1 MNMSGNTM
9 VITGGG
15 AGIGCGLAEGFHATG
30 NHVII
35 TGRRLS
41 ALKETV
47 SANPGMQYY
56 VLDVDD
62 AGAIKSFAKQV
73 VADHPTLNVLINN
86 AGIMRAENILAM
98 PFNLSDSEAMIA
110 TNLLG
115 PIRVTAALLPQLLQ
129 RPSATIVNVTSG
141 LAFLPLAR
149 TPTYCATKAALH
161 SYSQSLRHQL
171 RNTSVQVIELA
182 PPAVATDLMPESRS
196 NPNAIQLDAYISESM
211 ALLQANSEAEEICV
225 EKVKLLRN
233 AEAKGEYRAVFNR
246 LNPP

>member
-1 MNMSGNTM
+1 M

-15 AGIGCGLAEGFHATG
+15 AGVGRGLAEGFHATG
-30 NHVII
+30 NHIII

-41 ALKETV
+41 VLKETV

-56 VLDVDD
+56 VFDVDD

-73 VADHPTLNVLINN
+73 VEDHPTLNVLINN
-86 AGIMRAENILAM
+86 AGIMRAENILAI
-98 PFNLSDSEAMIA
+98 PFDLSDSEAMIA

-115 PIRVTAALLPQLLQ
+115 PIRVTAALLPRLLQ

-196 NPNAIQLDAYISESM
+196 NPNAMQLDAYISESM
-211 ALLQANSEAEEICV
+211 ALLQDNSEAEEICV

-233 AEAKGEYRAVFNR
+233 AEAKGEYKAVFNR

>member
-15 AGIGCGLAEGFHATG
+15 AGIGRGLAEGFHATG
-30 NHVII
+30 NYVII

-73 VADHPTLNVLINN
+73 VEDHPTLNVLINN
-86 AGIMRAENILAM
+86 AGIMRAENILGI
-98 PFNLSDSEAMIA
+98 PFDLSDSEAMIA

-115 PIRVTAALLPQLLQ
+115 PIRVTTALLPQLLQ

-149 TPTYCATKAALH
+149 TPTYCATKAAIH
-161 SYSQSLRHQL
+161 SYSQSLRYQL

-196 NPNAIQLDAYISESM
+196 NPNAMQLDDYISESM
-211 ALLQANSEAEEICV
+211 ALLQANSDAEEICV

-233 AEAKGEYRAVFNR
+233 AEARGEYKAVFNR
-246 LNPP
+246 RNPP

>member
-1 MNMSGNTM
+1 MNMLGNTI

-15 AGIGCGLAEGFHATG
+15 AGIGRGLAEGFHATG
-30 NHVII
+30 NKVII

-73 VADHPTLNVLINN
+73 VEDHPTLNVLINN
-86 AGIMRAENILAM
+86 AGIMRAENILAI
-98 PFNLSDSEAMIA
+98 PFDLSDGEAMIA

-161 SYSQSLRHQL
+161 SYSQSLRYQL

-196 NPNAIQLDAYISESM
+196 NPNAMQLDDFISESM
-211 ALLQANSEAEEICV
+211 ALLEANSDAEEICV

-233 AEAKGEYRAVFNR
+233 AEAKGEYKAVFNR
-246 LNPP
+246 RNPP